1 MPRHRPRDVQ
11 LLPPRH
17 WRRGPFLQALAAAF
31 VLHRDPPASETRT
44 YYDTAHFQ
52 LGLHGLALS
61 HAGTR
66 LSLYAGDAAMPLA
79 ETACR
84 TAPTGAA
91 ETGILR
97 PRLTDLIEDLP
108 LVLICRVRTRREAVR
123 LLDRRGKTTAWLI
136 VEEQRPASR
145 GTGPA
150 VWRRVWIRPLTG
162 YRKTARQ
169 AAEWCAKQGLTPAAD
184 GFPHALLALAPRK
197 PGKYSAKLPMGM
209 ASDMPADRAV
219 RRLLRLLLAM
229 LRYNEDGI
237 RRTNEAVYVHDFRVA
252 IRRARVLVGQ
262 TRDVF
267 PAADVQRFR
276 KTLARLGRMTGDLRD
291 LDVFILA
298 EAAAATHREAA
309 EPAMQ
314 PVSAFLREQR
324 REHARRLATVFEGV
338 WYRTALEEWQAFAA
352 PARRP
357 MSATPCIGGVISA
370 CVADHCRA
378 LAEVS
383 ADRLAQA
390 DDKQLHALRIRCKK
404 LRYLIDCFVEG
415 FPGRPVKTTLQRLK
429 GVQRT
434 LGGLQD
440 VSVQQ
445 GWLDRFQASAPELA
459 GSGHAVVRALAEV
472 RDRQAVRKQTLRENL
487 PDEFAA
493 LTASLRTWRTPADR
507 GPTELRAPSA
517 SNGPHETVS
526 RPDPPIRVHVA

>member
-31 VLHRDPPASETRT
+31 VLHREPPANETRT
-44 YYDTAHFQ
+44 YYDTDHFQ
-52 LGLHGLALS
+52 LGLYDLALS

-66 LSLYAGDAAMPLA
+66 LSLHTGTAVTPLA
-79 ETACR
+79 EAACR
-84 TAPTGAA
+84 TAPTDAA
-91 ETGILR
+91 EAGALR
-97 PRLTDLIEDLP
+97 PRLTGLIEDLP
-108 LVLICRVRTRREAVR
+108 LVPICRVRARRETVR

-136 VEEQRPASR
+136 VEEQQPASR

-150 VWRRVWIRPLTG
+150 GWRRVWIRPLTG

-169 AAEWCAKQGLTPAAD
+169 AAEWCTKQGLTPAAD

-197 PGKYSAKLPMGM
+197 PGKYSAKRPMK
-209 ASDMPADRAV
+209 AAPDMPADRAV
-219 RRLLRLLLAM
+219 RRLLRLLFAM

-252 IRRARVLVGQ
+252 VRRARVLVGQ
-262 TRDVF
+262 TRAVF

-298 EAAAATHREAA
+298 EAASATNREAA

-324 REHARRLATVFEGV
+324 REHARRLAAVFESD
-338 WYRTALEEWQAFAA
+338 WYRAALKEWQAFAA
-352 PARRP
+352 PAAHP
-357 MSATPCIGGVISA
+357 TQATPCIGGVISA

-383 ADRLAQA
+383 AGRLAQA
-390 DDKQLHALRIRCKK
+390 DDEQLHALRIQCKK

-415 FPGRPVKTTLQRLK
+415 FPDRPVKTTLKRLK
-429 GVQRT
+429 RVQRT

-459 GSGHAVVRALAEV
+459 GSGHAIVRALVEV

-487 PDEFAA
+487 PDEFTA
-493 LTASLRTWRTPADR
+493 LTASLRTWLTPAAR
-507 GPTELRAPSA
+507 GPTELHTPSA
-517 SNGPHETVS
+517 SNGQHETVS
-526 RPDPPIRVHVA
+526 RPDPPVRVHVA

>member
-52 LGLHGLALS
+52 LGLYDLALS

-66 LSLYAGDAAMPLA
+66 LSLHAGDAAMPLA

-91 ETGILR
+91 ETDILR

-108 LVLICRVRTRREAVR
+108 LVPICRVRTRREAVR

-136 VEEQRPASR
+136 VEEQRPANR
-145 GTGPA
+145 GAGPA

-197 PGKYSAKLPMGM
+197 PGKYSAKRPMEVTP
-209 ASDMPADRAV
+209 DMPADRAV

-252 IRRARVLVGQ
+252 VRRARVLVGQ

-298 EAAAATHREAA
+298 AAATHREAA

-324 REHARRLATVFEGV
+324 REHARRLATVFEGA
-338 WYRTALEEWQAFAA
+338 WYRTALKDWQVFAA
-352 PARRP
+352 PARHLTP
-357 MSATPCIGGVISA
+357 ATPCIGGVISTR
-370 CVADHCRA
+370 VADHCRA

-390 DDKQLHALRIRCKK
+390 DDEQLHALRIRCKK

-415 FPGRPVKTTLQRLK
+415 FPGRPVKTTLKRLK
-429 GVQRT
+429 RVQRT
-434 LGGLQD
+434 LGGLHD
-440 VSVQQ
+440 MSVQQ
-445 GWLDRFQASAPELA
+445 GWLGRFQASAPELA
-459 GSGHAVVRALAEV
+459 GSGHTVVRALAEV
-472 RDRQAVRKQTLRENL
+472 RNCQAVRKQTLRDNL

-493 LTASLRTWRTPADR
+493 LTASLRTWLTPPDR

-517 SNGPHETVS
+517 SNGPHKTAS